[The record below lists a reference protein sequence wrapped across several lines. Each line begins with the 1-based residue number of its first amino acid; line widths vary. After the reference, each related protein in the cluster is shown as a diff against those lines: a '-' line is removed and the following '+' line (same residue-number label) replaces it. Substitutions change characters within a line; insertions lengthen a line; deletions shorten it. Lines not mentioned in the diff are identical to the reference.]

1 MTVSP
6 PPSTGQPPDGRS
18 TPGIPDGS
26 GAASHA
32 AATAPAAGGSVGV
45 RERPN
50 TDDLLRYAA
59 EEAARLLSAD
69 GAILYLLDPATGLLR
84 FTHDAG
90 IRAIGPDHWI
100 RSQEL
105 PIGVGMFGRAVA
117 ERRVAITG
125 DYAADR
131 SFVHGEKTDR
141 FVDEVGIRSLVVAP
155 MVVGET
161 VFGALGT
168 YSAEPD
174 AFSAPQIG
182 LVRALADH
190 AALAMA
196 NARLIDELARSQ
208 EALAR
213 QADVERSLRELGTR
227 ISGARDPGAVV
238 QTTID
243 EALRLL
249 DGGGARIDI
258 VDPEIRLLRGLYSA
272 GDEHI
277 APEDWPDDPHDT
289 LDTGASGRAVVT
301 GETVIVDDYLT
312 DPTIVHG
319 HGPDTYART
328 KGIRGVIAT
337 PLIGEQGAFGAI
349 TVWSTREDAFGPT
362 HARLLETIA
371 GQASVALGRARLT
384 EELNRSRE
392 ALARR
397 AEEERALREIGSRLG
412 TLGEDPT
419 DVLLRIVHESA
430 RLVGAERARLDLLE
444 PLSGASLWAYPA
456 GFPFTDRGE
465 MEPGR
470 DGAPVGIAALAIRM
484 GVPIASDDYLADT
497 RFEHYDGGDQ
507 AVKDHD
513 LRSVLAAPVI
523 GEDGL
528 LGVLQ
533 AGHRDIG
540 AFGEDEL
547 RLIGSL
553 AGLASI
559 AVTNA
564 RLVER
569 LDASQ
574 GALERT
580 ADSERALREIARR
593 MMTTQEPA
601 QLLQDVTEEAA
612 RLLGSSGAAIQ
623 LLDPASGD
631 VRWTHSAKID
641 PGLHGELIDHD
652 AVIDGAR
659 AAIRSRRVVITAD
672 YAADERFPDGARHAA
687 FLERAGIRSV
697 AFAPM
702 VGEATVLGTLVVFAP
717 DAGRFGPEHGDLLAA
732 LADLAAIA
740 IHNSELIRELGRSRE
755 ETARRAETER
765 SLREIAARV
774 TSIRDPETILGLIV
788 DEARRVLG
796 SDGAHLTRISE
807 SRTYLRP
814 VVVVG
819 GEDGETADWLRAMQ
833 FPIDGGINGLAAGQ
847 GRVVWTPN
855 YALDPR
861 IPRDEDDLDVAHR
874 LGLGAMAAAP
884 LRAPGGEVIGTL
896 AVSYRDPGPISGDRL
911 ATLQALADHAAI
923 AISNSDLLARLESSE
938 ERYRGLVQSS
948 PDLIFEMNGDGVY
961 TFYSDRTEEVIGWR
975 PDELVGHS
983 FSEFVDMSA
992 FPEAGARLAE
1002 IAANPGRPSTDRL
1015 LLRHKNGRVMPFE
1028 VSVVG
1033 QVDEE
1038 GRLAAIRGVAR
1049 DIGERERLELELRSS
1064 EARYRFLVENAP
1076 DVVFSIDAETRFT
1089 FLSDTIEQMTGFRP
1103 EDLVGDSFVNLIS
1116 PDTVDIAYDRWAAL
1130 QADPTQPQVLR
1141 LRLLR
1146 KDGDG
1151 TVPVEVN
1158 SIGQL
1163 DADGNFAGA
1172 HGSTRDIGDR
1182 ERLEAELRAS
1192 EERYRSVIQSS
1203 PDLIWATNRQGR
1215 YVFVSD
1221 RVRDLLGWEPEEVL
1235 GQPFRDFVSEAS
1247 VQAANEEWARLAQEP
1262 GVTKTQR
1269 LDLRHREGHLRPF
1282 EVSSVAVVREGE
1294 VENVYGIARDVAE
1307 RERLEHELRASEE
1320 RYRFLVENSPDV
1332 IYATDAQGI
1341 ITYFS
1346 ESVERTLGWHPA
1358 EIIGRH
1364 FRDIVRTADGTPAG
1378 HRFGEL
1384 AKGRPDLTTRMELLA
1399 KEGDFRPFEVTAAA
1413 MRIDGEFSGVHGS
1426 ARDVRER
1433 ERLETELR
1441 ESEERY
1447 RYLVQASPDL
1457 VWMTD
1462 ARGQFTFVSDQAE
1475 QLLGWPPEELIG
1487 RSFAELAPQSGTRSA
1502 LARFRWLQRRPTE
1515 VHRSRMQVRARDGRE
1530 LAMEIT
1536 GIGMLAADGSFVG
1549 AHGAARDVSERDRLE
1564 RGLRRQAAELA
1575 SSEERA
1581 HLARELHDS
1590 VTQALFSMTL
1600 ISRSIELLLDRD
1612 PTAVPAKLA
1621 SLRDLQREALA
1632 EMRALIFELRPGN
1645 VEEHGLMQALRT
1657 HSASLSGRIGLPVVV
1672 EGELTERPSIEVEE
1686 TLYRIAQEALHN
1698 VVKHAGAREVR
1709 LDVYRVA
1716 DGVRLR
1722 VVDDG
1727 RGFDPTTVP
1736 DGHLGLAGMRS
1747 RAERLGGTLSVTA
1760 APGRGTTIEVV
1771 IPTAVAEPAV

>member
-1 MTVSP
+1 VTTAHPAPYAGVAP
-6 PPSTGQPPDGRS
+6 ERPSVDGRE
-18 TPGIPDGS
+18 
-26 GAASHA
+26 
-32 AATAPAAGGSVGV
+32 V
-45 RERPN
+45 PN
-50 TDDLLRYAA
+50 VDNLLRYAV

-69 GAILYLLDPATGLLR
+69 GAILYLRDPESGLLR

-90 IRAIGPDHWI
+90 ARSIGPDHWI
-100 RSQEL
+100 RRQEL
-105 PIGVGMFGRAVA
+105 PVGVGMFGRAVA
-117 ERRVAITG
+117 DRRVVVTG
-125 DYAADR
+125 DYPADR
-131 SFVHGEKTDR
+131 SFVHGEMTDR
-141 FVDEVGIRSLVVAP
+141 FVTEVGIRSLVVAP
-155 MVVGET
+155 MVVGES

-168 YSAEPD
+168 FSAEPD
-174 AFSAPQIG
+174 AFAAPQVG

-190 AALAMA
+190 AALAIA
-196 NARLIDELARSQ
+196 NAQLIDELARSQ
-208 EALAR
+208 AALAR

-227 ISGARDPGAVV
+227 ISGARDPAAVV
-238 QTTID
+238 QNTID

-249 DGGGARIDI
+249 DGDGARIDI
-258 VDPEIRLLRGLYSA
+258 VDPEVKLLRGLYSA
-272 GDEHI
+272 GDEYI
-277 APEDWPDDPHDT
+277 TPTEWPDDPNDT

-301 GETVIVDDYLT
+301 GETVIIRDYLT

-328 KGIRGVIAT
+328 KGIAGVIAT
-337 PLIGEQGAFGAI
+337 PLIGEQGPFGAI
-349 TVWSTREDAFGPT
+349 TVWSTRQDAFGAT

-371 GQASVALGRARLT
+371 GQSSVALGRARLI

-392 ALARR
+392 ALGRR

-412 TLGEDPT
+412 MLAEEPAV
-419 DVLLRIVHESA
+419 VLLRIVHESA
-430 RLVGAERARLDLLE
+430 RLLGAQRARLDLLE
-444 PLSGASLWAYPA
+444 PLSGASLWAYPKD
-456 GFPFTDRGE
+456 FPFTDTVE
-465 MEPGR
+465 MEPAA
-470 DGAPVGIAALAIRM
+470 DGSPVGIAAFAIRE
-484 GVPIASDDYLADT
+484 GRPVASDDYLADA
-497 RFEHYDGGDQ
+497 RFTHYDEGDE
-507 AVKDHD
+507 AVREHE

-528 LGVLQ
+528 VGVLQ
-533 AGHRDIG
+533 AGNREVG
-540 AFGEDEL
+540 AFGDEEL

-564 RLVER
+564 RLADR
-569 LDASQ
+569 LAASQ

-623 LLDPASGD
+623 LLDPASGE
-631 VRWTHSAKID
+631 VRWAHSAGID
-641 PGLHGELIDHD
+641 PALRRELVEHE

-659 AAIRSRRVVITAD
+659 AAIRARRVVLTPD
-672 YAADERFPDGARHAA
+672 YAADDRFPDGARDAA

-702 VGEATVLGTLVVFAP
+702 VGEATVLGTLAVFAP
-717 DAGRFGPEHGDLLAA
+717 DTGRFGQQQGDVLAA

-755 ETARRAETER
+755 ETGRRAETER
-765 SLREIAARV
+765 SLREIAARI
-774 TSIRDPETILGLIV
+774 TSVRDPETILGLIV

-796 SDGAHLTRISE
+796 SDGAHLTRMSE
-807 SRTYLRP
+807 SRTWLRP

-819 GEDGETADWLRAMQ
+819 GADEETDEWLRGMQ

-861 IPRDEDDLDVAHR
+861 IPRDDEDLGVASR

-896 AVSYRDPGPISGDRL
+896 AVSYREPGPISGDRL

-923 AISNSDLLARLESSE
+923 ALSNSDLLARLESSE

-948 PDLIFEMNGDGVY
+948 PDLIFEMNAEGVY

-975 PDELVGHS
+975 PEELVGHQ
-983 FSEFVDMSA
+983 FAEFVDMSA
-992 FPEAGARLAE
+992 FPHAAERLAE

-1015 LLRHKNGRVMPFE
+1015 LIRHKAGNLMPFE

-1033 QVDEE
+1033 QVDDE
-1038 GRLAAIRGVAR
+1038 GRLEAIRGVAR
-1049 DIGERERLELELRSS
+1049 DIGERERLELELRAS

-1116 PDTVDIAYDRWAAL
+1116 PDTVDIAFDRWAAL

-1146 KDGDG
+1146 KDGEG
-1151 TVPVEVN
+1151 SVPVEVN

-1172 HGSTRDIGDR
+1172 HGSTRDIGER

-1269 LDLRHREGHLRPF
+1269 LDLRHRDGSLRPF
-1282 EVSSVAVVREGE
+1282 EVSSVAVVRDGE

-1332 IYATDAQGI
+1332 IYATDAEGV

-1346 ESVERTLGWHPA
+1346 ESVERTLGWHPS
-1358 EIIGRH
+1358 EVIGRH

-1384 AKGRPDLTTRMELLA
+1384 ARGRPDLTTRMELLA
-1399 KEGDFRPFEVTAAA
+1399 KGGDFRPFEVTAAA
-1413 MRIDGEFSGVHGS
+1413 MRIDGAFSGVHGS

-1433 ERLETELR
+1433 ERLEAELR

-1462 ARGQFTFVSDQAE
+1462 AQGRFTFVSDQAE
-1475 QLLGWPPEELIG
+1475 QLLGWRPEQLIG
-1487 RSFAELAPQSGTRSA
+1487 QSFAELAPHNGGRSA

-1536 GIGMLAADGSFVG
+1536 GIGMLAADASFLG

-1612 PTAVPAKLA
+1612 PAAVPGKLA

-1672 EGELTERPSIEVEE
+1672 EGELVERPSIEVEE

-1709 LDVYRVA
+1709 LDVRQDG

-1727 RGFDPTTVP
+1727 RGFDPSSVP
-1736 DGHLGLAGMRS
+1736 DGHLGLAGMRA
-1747 RAERLGGTLSVTA
+1747 RAERLGGDLLVTA
-1760 APGRGTTIEVV
+1760 APGRGTTIEVLV
-1771 IPTAVAEPAV
+1771 PTSPVDGAA